1 MNYRSFAGI
10 LLVILVCFFS
20 CSEDKPQTEE
30 EVVEQTED
38 TDTIVSGIDTLRTEM
53 IKILKADSG
62 VFRGVTFGMTKEE
75 VIDLESDTKRDSTER
90 GYLDYLFEVNELEEA
105 EVSYFYDKDLKIN
118 KIQLNVYPEDQPS
131 QTQYFNELKAFLTE
145 RNGEPQTVTDKNAI
159 WQTPEVLISMKKL
172 GNEKVHDIQVDFVPA
187 PVSTPTARIE

>member
-1 MNYRSFAGI
+1 MNYKSFAGI
-10 LLVILVCFFS
+10 LILILVCFFS

-75 VIDLESDTKRDSTER
+75 VIDLESDTKRDSTEQT
-90 GYLDYLFEVNELEEA
+90 YLDYLFEVNELEEA

-118 KIQLNVYPEDQPS
+118 KIQLNVYPEDQKS
-131 QTQYFNELKAFLTE
+131 QSQYFDELKSFLTE
-145 RNGEPQTVTDKNAI
+145 RNGNPQTVNDKNVI
-159 WQTPEVLISMKKL
+159 WQTPEALINMKKL